1 MQIKQGNID
10 KLITPD
16 VQFMSNTIDGM
27 LVAIPGQIEN
37 MQLPNPELLTY
48 YKDEKDR
55 VLWIEGE
62 INDALFELSKMI
74 IHYNREDIG
83 IPISDR
89 KPIKIFI
96 NSPGGDLDST
106 LAFIGL
112 MNISKTPIWTI
123 DACWAYSAAG
133 LILMA
138 GHKRYALPN
147 TECLIHSGSGQLGG
161 SYEQTTEQMK
171 NYKYLVDKMR
181 EFILSKTKIDQKTFK
196 KNSQKDWYIYT
207 DEMLSLGIVDEIISD
222 LDILF

>member
-1 MQIKQGNID
+1 MNK
-10 KLITPD
+10 
-16 VQFMSNTIDGM
+16 M
-27 LVAIPGQIEN
+27 LLAIPEPIEN
-37 MQLPNPELLTY
+37 LQLPNPDLLTY
-48 YKDEKDR
+48 YKDEQDR

-62 INDALFELSKMI
+62 ICDGLFELSKMI
-74 IHYNREDIG
+74 LRYNMEDRN
-83 IPISDR
+83 IPVEER

-181 EFILSKTKIDQKTFK
+181 DFILSKTKIDQKLFK
-196 KNSQKDWYIYT
+196 KNSQKDWYIYD
-207 DEMLSLGIVDEIISD
+207 DEMLNLGIVDEIIND
-222 LDILF
+222 LDILY

>member
-1 MQIKQGNID
+1 MNANI
-10 KLITPD
+10 
-16 VQFMSNTIDGM
+16 NGM
-27 LVAIPGQIEN
+27 LVAIPESVEN
-37 MQLPNPELLTY
+37 LQLPNPELLTY
-48 YKDEKDR
+48 YKDENDR

-62 INDALFELSKMI
+62 INDGLFEYSKMI
-74 IHYNREDIG
+74 LRYNIEDKD
-83 IPISDR
+83 IPVEER

-112 MNISKTPIWTI
+112 MNLSKTPIWTI

-161 SYEQTTEQMK
+161 SYEQTKEQMK
-171 NYKYLVDKMR
+171 NYNYLVDKMR
-181 EFILSKTKIDQKTFK
+181 DFILSKTKIDQKLFK
-196 KNSQKDWYIYT
+196 KNSQKDWYIYD
-207 DEMLSLGIVDEIISD
+207 DEMLSLGIVDEIVND

>member
-1 MQIKQGNID
+1 MNID
-10 KLITPD
+10 MNK
-16 VQFMSNTIDGM
+16 M
-27 LVAIPGQIEN
+27 LVAIPESIEN
-37 MQLPNPELLTY
+37 LQLPNPDLLTY
-48 YKDEKDR
+48 YQDEKDR

-62 INDALFELSKMI
+62 IGDGLFELSKMI
-74 IHYNREDIG
+74 IRYNKEDKDL
-83 IPISDR
+83 PVEDR

-112 MNISKTPIWTI
+112 MDISKTPIWTI

-171 NYKYLVDKMR
+171 NYKFLVDKMR
-181 EFILSKTKIDQKTFK
+181 DFILSKTKIDQKLFK

-207 DEMLSLGIVDEIISD
+207 DEMLSLGIVDEIIND

>member
-1 MQIKQGNID
+1 MGDAI
-10 KLITPD
+10 
-16 VQFMSNTIDGM
+16 SSM
-27 LVAIPGQIEN
+27 LVAIPESVEN

-62 INDALFELSKMI
+62 INDALLELSKLI
-74 IHYNREDIG
+74 LYYNKEDYGILIG
-83 IPISDR
+83 ER

-96 NSPGGDLDST
+96 NSPGGDLDVT

-112 MNISKTPIWTI
+112 INISKTPIWTI
-123 DACWAYSAAG
+123 NACWAYSAAG

-161 SYEQTTEQMK
+161 SYEQTKEQMK
-171 NYKYLVDKMR
+171 NYSYLVDKMR
-181 EFILSKTKIDQKTFK
+181 DFILFKTKIDQKTFK

>member
-1 MQIKQGNID
+1 MNNFEINK
-10 KLITPD
+10 
-16 VQFMSNTIDGM
+16 M
-27 LVAIPGQIEN
+27 LVAIPEAVEN
-37 MQLPNPELLTY
+37 LQLPNPDLLTY
-48 YKDEKDR
+48 YKDEQDR

-62 INDALFELSKMI
+62 IGDGLFELSKMI
-74 IHYNREDIG
+74 LRYNMEDKN
-83 IPISDR
+83 IPVENR

-96 NSPGGDLDST
+96 NSPGGDLDTT

-181 EFILSKTKIDQKTFK
+181 DFILSKTQIDQKTFK

-207 DEMLSLGIVDEIISD
+207 EEMLELGIVDAIVD
-222 LDILF
+222 NLDILF

>member
-1 MQIKQGNID
+1 MNAN
-10 KLITPD
+10 
-16 VQFMSNTIDGM
+16 VNGM
-27 LVAIPGQIEN
+27 LVAIPESIEN
-37 MQLPNPELLTY
+37 LQLPNPDLLTY
-48 YKDEKDR
+48 YKDEQDR

-62 INDALFELSKMI
+62 IGDGLFELSKMI
-74 IHYNREDIG
+74 LRYNMEDKD
-83 IPISDR
+83 IPVEER

-112 MNISKTPIWTI
+112 MNISKTPIWTV

-181 EFILSKTKIDQKTFK
+181 DFILSKTKIDQKLFK
-196 KNSQKDWYIYT
+196 KNSQKDWYIY
-207 DEMLSLGIVDEIISD
+207 DNDMLELGIVDEIIGD

>member
-1 MQIKQGNID
+1 MGNEIG
-10 KLITPD
+10 
-16 VQFMSNTIDGM
+16 NM
-27 LVAIPGQIEN
+27 LVAIPESIEN
-37 MQLPNPELLTY
+37 MQLPSPELLTY

-74 IHYNREDIG
+74 IYYNRIDNG
-83 IPISDR
+83 IPVSER

-112 MNISKTPIWTI
+112 MEISKTPIWTI

-181 EFILSKTKIDQKTFK
+181 EFILSKTKIDNKTFK

>member
-1 MQIKQGNID
+1 MNK
-10 KLITPD
+10 
-16 VQFMSNTIDGM
+16 M
-27 LVAIPGQIEN
+27 LVAIPESVEN
-37 MQLPNPELLTY
+37 LQLPNPDLLTY
-48 YKDEKDR
+48 YKDEQDR

-62 INDALFELSKMI
+62 IGDGLFELSKMI
-74 IHYNREDIG
+74 IRYNKEDKD
-83 IPISDR
+83 IPVEER

-112 MNISKTPIWTI
+112 MNISKTPIWTV

-181 EFILSKTKIDQKTFK
+181 DFILSKTKIDQKLFK
-196 KNSQKDWYIYT
+196 KNSQKDWYIY
-207 DEMLSLGIVDEIISD
+207 DNDMLELGIVDEIIGD

>member
-1 MQIKQGNID
+1 MNAN
-10 KLITPD
+10 
-16 VQFMSNTIDGM
+16 VNGM
-27 LVAIPGQIEN
+27 LVAIPETVEN
-37 MQLPNPELLTY
+37 LQLPNPDLLTY
-48 YKDEKDR
+48 YQDEKDR

-62 INDALFELSKMI
+62 INDGLFELSKMI
-74 IHYNREDIG
+74 LRYNNEDKD
-83 IPISDR
+83 ISVEER

-181 EFILSKTKIDQKTFK
+181 DFILSKTKIDQKLFK

-207 DEMLSLGIVDEIISD
+207 EEMLSLGIVDEIIND

>member
-1 MQIKQGNID
+1 MNID
-10 KLITPD
+10 VNK
-16 VQFMSNTIDGM
+16 M
-27 LVAIPGQIEN
+27 LFAIPESVEN
-37 MQLPNPELLTY
+37 LQLPNPDLLTY

-55 VLWIEGE
+55 ILWIEGE
-62 INDALFELSKMI
+62 INDGLFELSKMI
-74 IHYNREDIG
+74 IRYNMEDRNT
-83 IPISDR
+83 PIEER

-112 MNISKTPIWTI
+112 MNISKTPVWTI

-161 SYEQTTEQMK
+161 SYEQTKEQMK
-171 NYKYLVDKMR
+171 NYNYLVEKMR
-181 EFILSKTKIDQKTFK
+181 DFILSKTKIDQKLFK
-196 KNSQKDWYIYT
+196 KNSQKDWYIYD
-207 DEMLSLGIVDEIISD
+207 DEMLNLGIVDEIID
-222 LDILF
+222 NLDILF

>member
-1 MQIKQGNID
+1 MNNV
-10 KLITPD
+10 LE
-16 VQFMSNTIDGM
+16 NM
-27 LVAIPGQIEN
+27 LVAIPESVEN
-37 MQLPNPELLTY
+37 MQLPNPDLLTY
-48 YKDEKDR
+48 YKDEQNR
-55 VLWIEGE
+55 VLWVEGE
-62 INDALFELSKMI
+62 INDGLFELSKMI
-74 IHYNREDIG
+74 LGYNREDKD
-83 IPISDR
+83 IPVEQR

-161 SYEQTTEQMK
+161 SYEQTAEQMK

-181 EFILSKTKIDQKTFK
+181 DFILSRTKIDQKLFK
-196 KNSQKDWYIYT
+196 KQSSKDWYIYT
-207 DEMLSLGIVDEIISD
+207 DDMLNLGIVDEIVTD

>member
-1 MQIKQGNID
+1 MNID
-10 KLITPD
+10 MNK
-16 VQFMSNTIDGM
+16 M
-27 LVAIPGQIEN
+27 LVAIPESIEN
-37 MQLPNPELLTY
+37 LQLPNPDLLTY

-62 INDALFELSKMI
+62 IGDGLFELSKMI
-74 IHYNREDIG
+74 LRYNLEDKN
-83 IPISDR
+83 IPVEER

-181 EFILSKTKIDQKTFK
+181 DFILSKTKIDQKLFK

-207 DEMLSLGIVDEIISD
+207 DEMLSLGIVDEIVED
-222 LDILF
+222 LDVLF

>member
-1 MQIKQGNID
+1 MNMN
-10 KLITPD
+10 
-16 VQFMSNTIDGM
+16 VNGM
-27 LVAIPGQIEN
+27 IVAIPESVEN
-37 MQLPNPELLTY
+37 LQLPNPDLLTY

-62 INDALFELSKMI
+62 IGDGLFELSKMI
-74 IHYNREDIG
+74 LRYNMEDKD
-83 IPISDR
+83 IPVEER

-106 LAFIGL
+106 LAFIG
-112 MNISKTPIWTI
+112 MINISKTPIWTI

-147 TECLIHSGSGQLGG
+147 TECLIHSGSGYLGG

-181 EFILSKTKIDQKTFK
+181 DFIFSKTKIDQKTFK
-196 KNSQKDWYIYT
+196 KYSTKDWYIYT
-207 DEMLSLGIVDEIISD
+207 DEMLNYGIVDEIVND

>member
-1 MQIKQGNID
+1 MNMN
-10 KLITPD
+10 
-16 VQFMSNTIDGM
+16 VNGM
-27 LVAIPGQIEN
+27 LVAIPESIEN
-37 MQLPNPELLTY
+37 LQLPNPDLLTY
-48 YKDEKDR
+48 YKDEQDR

-62 INDALFELSKMI
+62 IGDGLFELSKMI
-74 IHYNREDIG
+74 LRYNMEDKN
-83 IPISDR
+83 IPVEER

-106 LAFIGL
+106 LAFIGM

-181 EFILSKTKIDQKTFK
+181 DFILSKTKIDQKLFK
-196 KNSQKDWYIYT
+196 KNSQKDWYIYD
-207 DEMLSLGIVDEIISD
+207 DEMLNLGIVDEIIND

>member
-1 MQIKQGNID
+1 MNID
-10 KLITPD
+10 LNK
-16 VQFMSNTIDGM
+16 M
-27 LVAIPGQIEN
+27 LFAIPESVEN
-37 MQLPNPELLTY
+37 LQLPNPDLLTY

-55 VLWIEGE
+55 ILWIEGE
-62 INDALFELSKMI
+62 IGDGLFELSKMI
-74 IHYNREDIG
+74 LRYNIEDKD
-83 IPISDR
+83 IPVEER

-181 EFILSKTKIDQKTFK
+181 DFILSKTKIDQKLFK
-196 KNSQKDWYIYT
+196 KNSQKDWYIYD
-207 DEMLSLGIVDEIISD
+207 DEMLTLGIVDEIIND
-222 LDILF
+222 LDILY

>member
-1 MQIKQGNID
+1 MDTCLNGI
-10 KLITPD
+10 
-16 VQFMSNTIDGM
+16 
-27 LVAIPGQIEN
+27 LVGVPESVAN
-37 MQLPNPELLTY
+37 MQLPDPTLRDY
-48 YKDEKDR
+48 YLDEQDR
-55 VLWIEGE
+55 VFWLNEQVEHCAEDLI
-62 INDALFELSKMI
+62 KMI
-74 IHYNREDIG
+74 LRCNREDKG
-83 IPISDR
+83 KPVEER

-112 MNISKTPIWTI
+112 MNISNTPIWTI

-181 EFILSKTKIDQKTFK
+181 EFILSKTQIDQKTFK

-207 DEMLSLGIVDEIISD
+207 DEMLNLGIVDEIIED

>member
-1 MQIKQGNID
+1 MNNFEINK
-10 KLITPD
+10 
-16 VQFMSNTIDGM
+16 M
-27 LVAIPGQIEN
+27 LVAIPEAVEN
-37 MQLPNPELLTY
+37 LQLPNPDLLTY
-48 YKDEKDR
+48 YKDEQDR

-62 INDALFELSKMI
+62 IGDGLFELSKMI
-74 IHYNREDIG
+74 LRYNIEDKN
-83 IPISDR
+83 IPVENR

-96 NSPGGDLDST
+96 NSPGGDLDTT

-181 EFILSKTKIDQKTFK
+181 DFILSKTQIDQKTFK

-207 DEMLSLGIVDEIISD
+207 EEMLELGIVDAIIDD

>member
-1 MQIKQGNID
+1 MNVDMNK
-10 KLITPD
+10 
-16 VQFMSNTIDGM
+16 M
-27 LVAIPGQIEN
+27 LLAIPEPIEN
-37 MQLPNPELLTY
+37 LQLPNPDLLTY
-48 YKDEKDR
+48 YKDEQDR

-62 INDALFELSKMI
+62 IGDGLFELSKMI
-74 IHYNREDIG
+74 LRYNMEDRN
-83 IPISDR
+83 IPVDER

-161 SYEQTTEQMK
+161 SFEQTTEQMK

-181 EFILSKTKIDQKTFK
+181 DFILNKTKIDQKLFK
-196 KNSQKDWYIYT
+196 KMSTKDWYIYT
-207 DEMLSLGIVDEIISD
+207 EEMLSLGIVDEIVDD

>member
-1 MQIKQGNID
+1 MNID
-10 KLITPD
+10 MNK
-16 VQFMSNTIDGM
+16 M
-27 LVAIPGQIEN
+27 LVAIPESVEN
-37 MQLPNPELLTY
+37 LQLPNPDLLTY
-48 YKDEKDR
+48 YKDEQDR

-62 INDALFELSKMI
+62 IGDGLFELSKMI
-74 IHYNREDIG
+74 IRYNKEDKD
-83 IPISDR
+83 IPVEER

-112 MNISKTPIWTI
+112 MNISKTPIWTVN
-123 DACWAYSAAG
+123 ACWAYSAAG

-138 GHKRYALPN
+138 GHKRYSLPN

-181 EFILSKTKIDQKTFK
+181 DFILSKTKIDQKLFK
-196 KNSQKDWYIYT
+196 KNSQKDWYIY
-207 DEMLSLGIVDEIISD
+207 DDDMLELGIVDEIIGD

>member
-1 MQIKQGNID
+1 MN
-10 KLITPD
+10 
-16 VQFMSNTIDGM
+16 NAIDGM
-27 LVAIPGQIEN
+27 LLAIPESIEN
-37 MQLPNPELLTY
+37 MQLPSPELLTY

-55 VLWIEGE
+55 ILWIEGE
-62 INDALFELSKMI
+62 INDALFELSKLI
-74 IHYNREDIG
+74 IGYNKEDKNV
-83 IPISDR
+83 PVNER

-96 NSPGGDLDST
+96 NSNGGDLDST

-123 DACWAYSAAG
+123 NACWAYSAAG

-161 SYEQTTEQMK
+161 SYEQTAEQMK

-181 EFILSKTKIDQKTFK
+181 DFILSRTKIDQKLFK
-196 KNSQKDWYIYT
+196 KQSTKDWYIYT
-207 DEMLSLGIVDEIISD
+207 DEMLDLGIVDEIIND

>member
-1 MQIKQGNID
+1 MN
-10 KLITPD
+10 
-16 VQFMSNTIDGM
+16 VNGM
-27 LVAIPGQIEN
+27 LVAIPESVEN
-37 MQLPNPELLTY
+37 LQLPNPDLLTY

-62 INDALFELSKMI
+62 IGDGLFELSKMI
-74 IHYNREDIG
+74 LRYNMEDKD
-83 IPISDR
+83 IPVEER
-89 KPIKIFI
+89 RPIKIFI

-106 LAFIGL
+106 LAFIGM

-161 SYEQTTEQMK
+161 SYEQATEQME
-171 NYKYLVDKMR
+171 NYKFLVDKMR
-181 EFILSKTKIDQKTFK
+181 VFILDKTNIDQKLFK
-196 KNSQKDWYIYT
+196 KNSRKDWYIYT
-207 DEMLSLGIVDEIISD
+207 DEMLSLGIVDEIVDD

>member
-1 MQIKQGNID
+1 MDN
-10 KLITPD
+10 
-16 VQFMSNTIDGM
+16 VNSM
-27 LVAIPGQIEN
+27 LVAIPESVEN
-37 MQLPNPELLTY
+37 LQLPNPDLLTY
-48 YKDEKDR
+48 YKDEKNR
-55 VLWIEGE
+55 IFWIEGE
-62 INDALFELSKMI
+62 INDGLFEFSKMI
-74 IHYNREDIG
+74 LRYNMEDKN
-83 IPISDR
+83 IPVGER

-112 MNISKTPIWTI
+112 INISKTPIWTI

-181 EFILSKTKIDQKTFK
+181 DFILSKTKIDQKLFK

-207 DEMLSLGIVDEIISD
+207 DEMLSLGIVDEIIDD

>member
-1 MQIKQGNID
+1 MNANI
-10 KLITPD
+10 
-16 VQFMSNTIDGM
+16 NGM
-27 LVAIPGQIEN
+27 LVAIPESVEN
-37 MQLPNPELLTY
+37 LQLPNPELLTY

-62 INDALFELSKMI
+62 INDGLFEYSKMI
-74 IHYNREDIG
+74 LRYNIEDND
-83 IPISDR
+83 IPVEER

-112 MNISKTPIWTI
+112 MNLSKTPIWTI

-161 SYEQTTEQMK
+161 SYEQTKEQMK
-171 NYKYLVDKMR
+171 NYNYLVDKMR
-181 EFILSKTKIDQKTFK
+181 DFILSKTKIDQKLFK
-196 KNSQKDWYIYT
+196 KNSQKDWYIYD
-207 DEMLSLGIVDEIISD
+207 DEMLSLGIVDEIVND

>member
-1 MQIKQGNID
+1 MNMN
-10 KLITPD
+10 
-16 VQFMSNTIDGM
+16 VNGM
-27 LVAIPGQIEN
+27 LVAIPESIEN
-37 MQLPNPELLTY
+37 LQLPNPDLLTY

-55 VLWIEGE
+55 VFWIEGE
-62 INDALFELSKMI
+62 IDGGLFELSKMI
-74 IHYNREDIG
+74 LRYNIEDKD
-83 IPISDR
+83 IPVEER

-106 LAFIGL
+106 LSFIGL

-171 NYKYLVDKMR
+171 NYKYLVDNMR
-181 EFILSKTKIDQKTFK
+181 DFILSKTKIDQKLFK
-196 KNSQKDWYIYT
+196 KMSTKDWYIYT
-207 DEMLSLGIVDEIISD
+207 EEMLNLGIVDEIVND

>member
-1 MQIKQGNID
+1 MNNV
-10 KLITPD
+10 LE
-16 VQFMSNTIDGM
+16 NM
-27 LVAIPGQIEN
+27 LVAIPESVEN
-37 MQLPNPELLTY
+37 MQLPNPDLLTY
-48 YKDEKDR
+48 YKDEQNR

-62 INDALFELSKMI
+62 INDGLFELSKMI
-74 IHYNREDIG
+74 LGYNREDKD
-83 IPISDR
+83 IPVEQR

-161 SYEQTTEQMK
+161 SYEQTAEQMK

-181 EFILSKTKIDQKTFK
+181 DFILSRTKIDQKLFK
-196 KNSQKDWYIYT
+196 KQSSKDWYIYT
-207 DEMLSLGIVDEIISD
+207 DEMLNLGIVDEIVTD